1 MHFSSWKLLALAL
14 CCLDAFIHVTGKAPA
29 LESRVC
35 IVVALSLTASLSSL
49 SFPVTVLGFGRFF
62 VPLINLADK

>member
-1 MHFSSWKLLALAL
+1 M
-14 CCLDAFIHVTGKAPA
+14 
-29 LESRVC
+29 C
-35 IVVALSLTASLSSL
+35 IVVALFLTASLSSL